1 MTRAFVTILA
11 LILLAAPAAG
21 QSHNGHA
28 TSAPGPWSSAP
39 IEGFRSAQFGMNEAS
54 VRVAIARDFGAV
66 PVMRAVDA
74 RGRITLSADLPAPFP
89 AGGDAR
95 AAWTMVPDR
104 GLIEI
109 EIAWPGASEPPPGE
123 LADAVELLRD
133 HLASF
138 VAHRPKG
145 IVDRRVRGGGRVV
158 ILADA
163 EGRRAT
169 LFHQSAVTGH
179 REQMTLKYTLPDDTT
194 VARDPSPQR

>member
-1 MTRAFVTILA
+1 MTRAFVTFLA

-21 QSHNGHA
+21 QSHNGHG
-28 TSAPGPWSSAP
+28 TSPAGPWSSAP

-54 VRVAIARDFGAV
+54 VRVAIARDFGAI
-66 PVMRAVDA
+66 PVMRAA
-74 RGRITLSADLPAPFP
+74 GTAGRITLSADLPAPFP

-95 AAWTMVPDR
+95 GAWTLDPLR
-104 GLIEI
+104 GLVEI
-109 EIAWPGASEPPPGE
+109 EIAWPGATEPSPGE

-158 ILADA
+158 ILGDA